1 MKKRTKWK
9 RVLAAVLS
17 LTLLTGV
24 LGACGEEETAGEG
37 SVSQTPGESASGT
50 GGGPDSA
57 RGRYVEKEEILPQ
70 ELTDGTI
77 HQLFTVEG
85 RLHLLTSMEQEEKTI
100 LREWEKQQD
109 GFVDV
114 TQEWLAS
121 MELSCGGWLEAQIS
135 QGQDGIQYLYTG
147 YVQEGTDS
155 FMGRLWKGGGDTAQ
169 EITPKE
175 WSTPNEEWG
184 GYEMIQGFAALDNGT
199 LVSISYSTLYLH
211 SGEDGRVLES
221 DTDVSVYEGGIV
233 TDGKNVYLRS
243 SDGTGGQI
251 EKRPEGHAQDGA
263 VIPLPTGGA
272 GDNVFVFGGGS
283 GSMKLTAL
291 KDGTLVAAGEDGIF
305 RLAGGDPQGQWEML
319 VEGLDTDF
327 AVTDRSC
334 TGLAALE
341 DGSIYGL
348 FQVDGK
354 VKLNR
359 YEYDPDAVSQVTQV
373 LKLYTVYE
381 NSLLKQAA
389 TLYHKANPQVRID
402 IEYEYAMYSYDVPDF
417 DAIYKKLNTLL
428 LGEDAPDILVLD
440 DLNMETYVSKGLLED
455 LDELIR
461 TLEESGEVM
470 SNITGAY
477 VREDG
482 KRYGVP
488 LQYSFN
494 MALGRD
500 ITPEQMGTVESL
512 AAFLSQ
518 QSESYLGNQTPGELV
533 DKFYPYFCEEM
544 VRDKQLDREVM
555 GRYLEYL
562 KAIGDNCGIV
572 STRPENELCYS
583 MWDLG
588 GKAKLA
594 FSRAGGFTNC
604 MSSMSMVDYIKGDF
618 TAFENRFSPSL
629 LMGVRAQSQYLD
641 TAKDFLRFALSSQVQ
656 DTESNGSFPV
666 NHDSLRRQAEK
677 DRSDFSMTTM
687 IEQDDGGY
695 EVFDAKAFPKETA
708 DRLVAMCEGLDKPVK
723 EDAKIREVLTECLGP
738 YLAGTQSKEE
748 TLQKIEDG
756 LKMYLAE

>member
-9 RVLAAVLS
+9 RVLAAALS

-24 LGACGEEETAGEG
+24 LGACGKEETAGDG
-37 SVSQTPGESASGT
+37 SMSRTPGDGAGEASG
-50 GGGPDSA
+50 GQDSA
-57 RGRYVEKEEILPQ
+57 GGSYVEKEELLPQ
-70 ELTDGTI
+70 ELANWNI
-77 HQLFTVEG
+77 MQLFTVEG
-85 RLHLLTSMEQEEKTI
+85 RLHLLTSMQQEEKTI

-109 GFVDV
+109 GFADV
-114 TQEWLAS
+114 TQGWLAS
-121 MELSCGGWLEAQIS
+121 MELSCGEWLEAQLA
-135 QGQDGIQYLYTG
+135 QGQDGSQYLYTG

-175 WSTPNEEWG
+175 WSTPDEEWG

-199 LVSISYSTLYLH
+199 LVSLSYSALYIH
-211 SGEDGRVLES
+211 SGEDGSVLES
-221 DTDVSVYEGGIV
+221 DSEVSAYEGGIV

-243 SDGTGGQI
+243 SDGSGGQI
-251 EKRPEGHAQDGA
+251 EKRPEGRIGDG
-263 VIPLPTGGA
+263 VGIPLPTGGT
-272 GDNVFVFGGGS
+272 GGNVFTFGGS
-283 GSMKLTAL
+283 GSMSLAAL

-305 RLAGGDPQGQWEML
+305 RLAGGDPQGQWEKL
-319 VEGLDTDF
+319 AEGVDTDF
-327 AVTDRSC
+327 AVADRSC
-334 TGLAALE
+334 MGLAALE
-341 DGSIYGL
+341 DGSIYAL
-348 FQVDGK
+348 FLVDGE

-359 YEYDPDAVSQVTQV
+359 YEYDPDAVTEVTQV

-389 TLYHKANPQVRID
+389 ALYHKANPQVRID

-417 DAIYKKLNTLL
+417 DAVYKKLNTLL

-440 DLNMETYVSKGLLED
+440 DLNMGTYVSKGLLED
-455 LDELIR
+455 LNELVR
-461 TLEESGEVM
+461 PLEESGEVL

-477 VREDG
+477 VGEDG

-488 LQYSFN
+488 LQFSFN

-512 AAFLSQ
+512 AAFLSKADV
-518 QSESYLGNQTPGELV
+518 SYLGPQTPAELV

-544 VRDKQLDREVM
+544 VRDKQLDREVT

-562 KAIGDNCGIV
+562 KAIGDNCGIIK
-572 STRPENELCYS
+572 TRPENELCYS

-588 GKAKLA
+588 SKAKLA
-594 FSRAGGFTNC
+594 FDQAGGFVGC

-618 TAFENRFSPSL
+618 TAFENRFNPSL
-629 LMGVRAQSQYLD
+629 LTGICAQSQYPD
-641 TAKDFLRFALSSQVQ
+641 TAKDFLRFALSGQVQ
-656 DTESNGSFPV
+656 DTDNYGSFPV
-666 NHDSLRRQAEK
+666 NRSSLLKQAAK
-677 DRSDFSMTTM
+677 DRTDFMMSTM
-687 IEQDDGGY
+687 IQQDDGGY

-708 DRLVAMCEGLDKPVK
+708 DRLVAMCESLDKPVK
-723 EDAKIREVLTECLGP
+723 EDAKIREVLIECLGP
-738 YLAGTQSKEE
+738 YLEGTQSKEE
-748 TLQKIEDG
+748 TLQKIEDS